1 MCPFGLVP
9 PLVGRA
15 ASGRALAPEPPRAT
29 RSQTEPI
36 RTAAD
41 NGLFLFLQFPFLW
54 FFFSLFF
61 PLVFLQHFSQVFT
74 KSPTTS
80 YFDIPRFPTLACKDC
95 SRVGTGQFEKSGRW
109 QIRVL
114 WVIWGKFGKIVGG
127 PNKTKKRWEGRKRNF
142 SLTVR
147 IRSGWRRVACGSSG
161 ATGPPLAACPIGFYF
176 RL

>member
-1 MCPFGLVP
+1 MEAALVLWLLGTSTQIVFSFEFFPWIFFLRVMCPFGLVP

-54 FFFSLFF
+54 FFSSLFF

-95 SRVGTGQFEKSGRW
+95 SRVGTGQFEKSGR
-109 QIRVL
+109 
-114 WVIWGKFGKIVGG
+114 
-127 PNKTKKRWEGRKRNF
+127 
-142 SLTVR
+142 
-147 IRSGWRRVACGSSG
+147 
-161 ATGPPLAACPIGFYF
+161 
-176 RL
+176 